1 MKALEFY
8 SKAQL
13 DPIFRGQQLEAARYD
28 KKMTLWFMIALSAG
42 WLSYVAYCD
51 IAQGRWPGNGLA
63 LILLTLCL
71 SRFDQAR
78 ARLGALEAMP
88 SKA

>member
-42 WLSYVAYCD
+42 WLSYVA
-51 IAQGRWPGNGLA
+51 
-63 LILLTLCL
+63 
-71 SRFDQAR
+71 
-78 ARLGALEAMP
+78 
-88 SKA
+88 